1 MRIFN
6 GIDEVETAVG
16 EHLGYSAWFP
26 VTQDRIDK
34 FADATED
41 HQWIHVDPER
51 AAQGPYGGTIAH
63 GYLTLSLLPVLG
75 AQVMRVDGIS
85 MTVNYGSNKVRF
97 PEPVKVGSSVRAGA
111 EILSFART
119 AKGAT
124 IVVRYTIEI
133 EGAGKPALVADTVR
147 LLVS

>member
-63 GYLTLSLLPVLG
+63 GYLTLLV
-75 AQVMRVDGIS
+75 V
-85 MTVNYGSNKVRF
+85 
-97 PEPVKVGSSVRAGA
+97 AGA
-111 EILSFART
+111 RRSGDACRRNLHDRELRKQQGAIPRTGQGRFFGGGQVRRFFPSSAPRRAR
-119 AKGAT
+119 
-124 IVVRYTIEI
+124 R
-133 EGAGKPALVADTVR
+133 
-147 LLVS
+147 

>member
-63 GYLTLSLLPVLG
+63 GALVQVLPGWQPRHEIIHAVYASRRGQLPAVRALLDHLAQSFRTLSE
-75 AQVMRVDGIS
+75 D
-85 MTVNYGSNKVRF
+85 
-97 PEPVKVGSSVRAGA
+97 
-111 EILSFART
+111 
-119 AKGAT
+119 
-124 IVVRYTIEI
+124 
-133 EGAGKPALVADTVR
+133 
-147 LLVS
+147 